1 VVAFVLYSF
10 VGAIVVGIFL
20 YYATRPIYRWIDQW
34 TEHPDLSATVTL
46 LTVGLPIL
54 LILAY
59 ATFVGIREIDQFLQS
74 QISNSS
80 GRC

>member
-1 VVAFVLYSF
+1 VAFVLYSF

-54 LILAY
+54 PHPR
-59 ATFVGIREIDQFLQS
+59 VCHIRWDP
-74 QISNSS
+74 
-80 GRC
+80 RD